1 MQRFFNRS
9 RTSAN
14 NPPEITVQDTP
25 DVQMTSKPTPENG
38 QARRQRTSTHANK
51 RTRVDEVW
59 FEGHENHNP
68 VQLIVFDLDETLTL
82 ATFSVST
89 SKWENDIGASLPK
102 EVAAKIVEHSFE
114 SPYLDGSRVQKL
126 QSMLHDLAKGDSH
139 PRALAILTNNNGG
152 AVGVLNFLMAARLAN
167 YFSAIWRTDL
177 GDGRPCGVYKD
188 GNAWKKFTPPFNK
201 VPDRMQSGTER
212 IIQKAD
218 VLWHVSQN
226 PAAWF
231 PQLTKD
237 TTEMEMLTYLRHEGI
252 VLVDDDTSNF
262 ESVSLVDGAHA
273 ASGVKVLRY
282 CKVARYDD
290 NYRNYGYIQ
299 GLGGLG
305 AHSDADYEHLKMFV
319 SAPWRHK
326 WGKCV
331 KCVQQHSDDDDKN
344 HFDGDDPVL
353 IVVFDFDETLSLAT
367 FMPNDRSHTVKIGWV
382 PADSD
387 HAIGSDWTEEDLV
400 RYNFESPFL
409 EGSRVAKLKTMLD
422 NIARIDGADGQCRT
436 LAILT
441 RNTGGAVAV
450 LNLLI
455 AANLAD
461 HFSAVW
467 GMPSTLGRNDSKTS
481 NEDATRPYGVYRTD
495 DGWKTFN
502 PPLGEVHCHKAD
514 VIADVAKNPA
524 KWFPQ
529 LVNFSSLVQ
538 VRPAQIVLV
547 DDERINFHSDATQN
561 RLFRFCKV
569 ARYDDT
575 YRDCGFLNQMGGI
588 GAHSDEDYVVL
599 KNFLEEPWK
608 YAEEDSHHIGSPE
621 GITDGCTQ
629 MGVTLQIQR
638 QVECDLLRQASPLEI
653 AIHAKLPR
661 ARKVSL

>member
-1 MQRFFNRS
+1 MQRIFRGT
-9 RTSAN
+9 RTPCKPGYPSGIQKIADL
-14 NPPEITVQDTP
+14 PKP
-25 DVQMTSKPTPENG
+25 PTPENG
-38 QARRQRTSTHANK
+38 QARRQRTSTHAVK
-51 RTRVDEVW
+51 RTRVDERW

-82 ATFSVST
+82 ATFCVST
-89 SKWENDIGASLPK
+89 AKWENDIGASLPK
-102 EVAAKIVEHSFE
+102 DVAARIVEHSFE

-126 QSMLHDLAKGDSH
+126 QDMLHDLAKGDGH
-139 PRALAILTNNNGG
+139 PRALAILTNNSGG
-152 AVGVLNFLMAARLAN
+152 AVGVLNFLMAAQLAD

-177 GDGRPCGVYKD
+177 GDGKPCGVYKN
-188 GNAWKKFTPPFNK
+188 GSAWNIFTPPFHE
-201 VPDRMQSGTER
+201 VPDRIQLGTER
-212 IIQKAD
+212 VTQKAD

-231 PQLTKD
+231 PQLAKD
-237 TTEMEMLTYLRHEGI
+237 TTEMEMLTYLKHEGI
-252 VLVDDDTSNF
+252 VLVDDDQSNF

-273 ASGVKVLRY
+273 SSGVKVLRY

-299 GLGGLG
+299 GLGGIG
-305 AHSDADYEHLKMFV
+305 AHSNADYEHLKMFV

-344 HFDGDDPVL
+344 HFNGNDPIL

-387 HAIGSDWTEEDLV
+387 NPIGCDWSEEDLV

-409 EGSRVAKLKTMLD
+409 EGSRVAKLETMFE
-422 NIARIDGADGQCRT
+422 NIARVDDADGHRRT

-467 GMPSTLGRNDSKTS
+467 GMPGTLSHA
-481 NEDATRPYGVYRTD
+481 DATRPCGVYRTNV
-495 DGWKTFN
+495 GWKTFN
-502 PPLGEVHCHKAD
+502 PPLDQVHCHKAD
-514 VIADVAKNPA
+514 IIADVVKNPA

-538 VRPAQIVLV
+538 IRPAQIVLV

-588 GAHSDEDYVVL
+588 GAHSDEDYVML

-608 YAEEDSHHIGSPE
+608 YVEEDSHHIGSPE
-621 GITDGCTQ
+621 GPAEA
-629 MGVTLQIQR
+629 MGVTLQIH
-638 QVECDLLRQASPLEI
+638 RQASSQGAQI
-653 AIHAKLPR
+653 AKLPR